1 MISINKK
8 IQNHLNLILYYQ
20 SNYLDRTWRKKM
32 NEIKNLDVN
41 NFDNEISQSNKLVLV
56 DFWAEWC
63 APCKAL
69 TPILEE
75 ISQENEKVQVAKV
88 NLDENQD
95 LAMKY
100 SIRSIP
106 TLLLFKDGQLL
117 DTKVGFA
124 PKTDLVEWL
133 DSKT

>member
-1 MISINKK
+1 M
-8 IQNHLNLILYYQ
+8 
-20 SNYLDRTWRKKM
+20 SN
-32 NEIKNLDVN
+32 IKNLNVE
-41 NFDNEISQSNKLVLV
+41 NFENEVTDSEVPVLD

-69 TPILEE
+69 SPILDE
-75 ISQENEKVQVAKV
+75 ISEELKGKIAVTKV

-106 TLLLFKDGQLL
+106 TLLLFKSGELSDMKVGLPNKSDLL
-117 DTKVGFA
+117 D
-124 PKTDLVEWL
+124 WIN
-133 DSKT
+133 SKI

>member
-1 MISINKK
+1 MKK
-8 IQNHLNLILYYQ
+8 IQNQLDLIHFYPEISLDNLYGEIM
-20 SNYLDRTWRKKM
+20 SN
-32 NEIKNLDVN
+32 IKNLN
-41 NFDNEISQSNKLVLV
+41 AETFENEISGNVPVLV

-69 TPILEE
+69 APILDE
-75 ISQENEKVQVAKV
+75 VADELAGKIAITKV

-106 TLLLFKDGQLL
+106 TLLLFKNGELL
-117 DTKVGFA
+117 DMQVGL
-124 PKTDLVEWL
+124 PSKSDLVDWIS
-133 DSKT
+133 SKI

>member
-1 MISINKK
+1 MS
-8 IQNHLNLILYYQ
+8 
-20 SNYLDRTWRKKM
+20 SV
-32 NEIKNLDVN
+32 KNLNADT
-41 NFDNEISQSNKLVLV
+41 FDNEISGSKIPVLV

-69 TPILEE
+69 APILDE
-75 ISQENEKVQVAKV
+75 ISNELNGKIVVTKV

-106 TLLLFKDGQLL
+106 TLLLFINGELSDM
-117 DTKVGFA
+117 KVGL
-124 PKTDLVEWL
+124 PNKSDLIDWIN
-133 DSKT
+133 SKM

>member
-1 MISINKK
+1 
-8 IQNHLNLILYYQ
+8 
-20 SNYLDRTWRKKM
+20 M

-69 TPILEE
+69 SPILDE
-75 ISQENEKVQVAKV
+75 ISEELKGKIAITKV

-106 TLLLFKDGQLL
+106 TLLLFKSGELSDMKVGLPNKSDLL
-117 DTKVGFA
+117 D
-124 PKTDLVEWL
+124 WIN
-133 DSKT
+133 SKI